1 MLAPP
6 EDGGKPIGTTI
17 RCSRKE
23 KLMQGRPDLEDLNL
37 FICVANTGSLSQAA
51 WLTGKTPSALS
62 KRITAL
68 ELGMGHRLFTRNGR
82 GVVLTDAGQALI
94 GPARRLLEDAALL
107 KSQVDDGAKSPSGT
121 VVLGLQASI
130 SWPLMQMLWRR
141 TQTEAP
147 AIRLRVHEA
156 STRQLVEELLQSR
169 IDLGVLSDWGPERL
183 KDAVLLHEAPL
194 MLVGSASDA
203 LTGVGSIP
211 FARLAGLPLILS
223 WMPNGT
229 RAWLET
235 AARDAG
241 LSLDVVIEGHSMH
254 LIRKM
259 VQAGWGYTVA
269 HRHAIQDELE
279 AGALS
284 ASEIVEPRLVQK
296 FYLARASDRPPSTA
310 SERVSQWITQWRETD
325 GKCAVR

>member
-1 MLAPP
+1 MH
-6 EDGGKPIGTTI
+6 E
-17 RCSRKE
+17 
-23 KLMQGRPDLEDLNL
+23 RPDLEDLSL
-37 FICVANTGSLSQAA
+37 FISVATAGSLSQAA
-51 WLTGKTPSALS
+51 WLTGKTPSAMS

-68 ELGMGHRLFTRNGR
+68 ELGLGHRLFARNGR
-82 GVVLTDAGQALI
+82 GVVLTDAGRALI
-94 GPARRLLEDAALL
+94 SPARGLLAEASRL
-107 KSQVDDGAKSPSGT
+107 KSRVEDGAKSPSGT

-141 TQTEAP
+141 TQAEAP

-183 KDAVLLHEAPL
+183 KGTVLLHEAPL
-194 MLVGSASDA
+194 LLVGAASDS
-203 LTGVGSIP
+203 LTRTGSVP
-211 FARLAGLPLILS
+211 FTRLAGLPLILS

-241 LSLDVVIEGHSMH
+241 LSLDVIIEGHSMH

-269 HRHAIQDELE
+269 HRHAIEDELE
-279 AGALS
+279 AGLVS
-284 ASEIVEPRLVQK
+284 ACEIVEPGLVQK
-296 FYLARASDRPPSTA
+296 FYLARASDRAPSA
-310 SERVSQWITQWRETD
+310 AAERVAQWIAQWRDVPGGYGNGEPVAGSA
-325 GKCAVR
+325 GKR

>member
-1 MLAPP
+1 
-6 EDGGKPIGTTI
+6 
-17 RCSRKE
+17 
-23 KLMQGRPDLEDLNL
+23 MQGSANLEDLGL
-37 FICVANTGSLSQAA
+37 FISVATAGSLSQAA

-62 KRITAL
+62 KRITGL
-68 ELGMGHRLFTRNGR
+68 ELGLGHRLFTRNGR

-94 GPARRLLEDAALL
+94 GPARRLLEDAARL
-107 KSQVDDGAKSPSGT
+107 KSQVDDGAQSPSGT

-141 TQTEAP
+141 TQAEAP

-183 KDAVLLHEAPL
+183 QGAVLLHQAPL
-194 MLVGSASDA
+194 LLVGAGSDPVTRA
-203 LTGVGSIP
+203 GPVP
-211 FARLAGLPLILS
+211 FTRLAGLPLILS

-241 LSLDVVIEGHSMH
+241 ISLDVIIEGHSMH
-254 LIRKM
+254 MIRKM

-269 HRHAIQDELE
+269 HRHAVQDELE

-296 FYLARASDRPPSTA
+296 FYLARASDRTPSA
-310 SERVSQWITQWRETD
+310 AAQRVAQWITQWREVD
-325 GKCAVR
+325 EAQAGR

>member
-1 MLAPP
+1 MPS
-6 EDGGKPIGTTI
+6 KPTGTTI
-17 RCSRKE
+17 RCSEKE
-23 KLMQGRPDLEDLNL
+23 KPVPGSPDLDDLGL
-37 FICVANTGSLSQAA
+37 FISVATTGSLSQAA

-68 ELGMGHRLFTRNGR
+68 ELGLGHRLFTRNGR

-107 KSQVDDGAKSPSGT
+107 KARVDGGAKSPSGT

-141 TQTEAP
+141 TQAEAP
-147 AIRLRVHEA
+147 TIRLRVHEA
-156 STRQLVEELLQSR
+156 STRQLAEELLQSR
-169 IDLGVLSDWGPERL
+169 IDLGVLSDWGPEQLRGT
-183 KDAVLLHEAPL
+183 VLLHEAPL
-194 MLVGSASDA
+194 LLVGAASDA
-203 LTGVGSIP
+203 LTRTGTIP
-211 FARLAGLPLILS
+211 FERAAGLPLILS

-229 RAWLET
+229 RAWLEA

-241 LSLDVVIEGHSMH
+241 LRLDVVIEGHSMH

-279 AGALS
+279 AGTLS

-296 FYLARASDRPPSTA
+296 FYLAQASDRTLSA
-310 SERVSQWITQWRETD
+310 AAERVAQWIAGWREGD
-325 GKCAVR
+325 GAQVGR